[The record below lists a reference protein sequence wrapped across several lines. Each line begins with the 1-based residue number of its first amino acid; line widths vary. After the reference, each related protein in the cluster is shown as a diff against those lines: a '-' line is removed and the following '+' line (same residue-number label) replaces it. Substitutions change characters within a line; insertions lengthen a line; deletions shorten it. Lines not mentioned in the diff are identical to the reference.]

1 VVRAGKGAASL
12 AKAVEEFLGDRIA
25 SGRIVVKHDHG
36 LPLDHIVVEEGGHP
50 LPDPEGLAGTR
61 RLLED
66 LEGTRHED
74 RVIFLLTGGGSAL
87 LVAPA
92 EGLDLEDK
100 IETTRHLLQC
110 GATIQEMN
118 TLRKHL
124 SAVKGGR
131 LLERIAPARAMTFII
146 SDVVGDELASIGS
159 GPTAPDPTTFSGCL
173 EILARYDLTEKVPV
187 PVLER
192 LKGGAEGRISE
203 TPKPGDPLFSD
214 VQHLIL
220 ASNRQSMEA
229 AKARAQESGYEA
241 EVFAYD
247 MEGSTHDQAKA
258 FTARLTELAGKRV
271 ALLAGGETTLVV
283 KGSGKG
289 GRNQEFALVAAR
301 EMEGREGIVLLA
313 AGTDGTD
320 GPTDAAGAFA
330 DGTTF
335 NRARSRELDPV
346 AFLENNDAYN
356 LFEPL
361 GDLLKT
367 GPTGTNVM
375 DLVIGLAD

>member
-1 VVRAGKGAASL
+1 
-12 AKAVEEFLGDRIA
+12 
-25 SGRIVVKHDHG
+25 
-36 LPLDHIVVEEGGHP
+36 
-50 LPDPEGLAGTR
+50 
-61 RLLED
+61 
-66 LEGTRHED
+66 
-74 RVIFLLTGGGSAL
+74 
-87 LVAPA
+87 
-92 EGLDLEDK
+92 
-100 IETTRHLLQC
+100 
-110 GATIQEMN
+110 MN

-131 LLERIAPARAMTFII
+131 LLERITPAQAMTFII
-146 SDVVGDELASIGS
+146 SDVVGDDLAAIGS
-159 GPTAPDPTTFSGCL
+159 GPTAPDPTTFSECL
-173 EILARYDLTEKVPV
+173 EILDRYDLKDKVPA

-192 LKGGAEGRISE
+192 LKDGVAGRISE
-203 TPKPGDPLFSD
+203 TPKPGDSLFD
-214 VQHLIL
+214 GAQHLIL

-229 AKARAQESGYEA
+229 AKARAQELGYET
-241 EVFAYD
+241 EVFACD
-247 MEGSTHDQAKA
+247 MEGSTHEKAKA
-258 FTARLTELAGKRV
+258 FAARLTELEGRRV

-301 EMEGREGIVLLA
+301 EMEGRRGIFLLA

-335 NRARSRELDPV
+335 GRARLQSLDPA
-346 AFLENNDAYN
+346 AFLDNNDAYN
-356 LFEPL
+356 LFDPL

-375 DLVIGLAD
+375 DLVIGIAD